1 VESVVRSALAGISS
15 RNIDY
20 RETLRGAMLDRLDLA
35 SDNQIEFLARSIVE
49 WVGPDLIQLDK
60 FEKIFQLVAHSNR
73 RIQNAALLLLK
84 QRVSNEKY
92 HDSLAKADIATL
104 IQSLSN
110 AINVE
115 AISFAA
121 LSIRHLA
128 LTLARRGQ
136 VRQFI
141 QLLGHGVPDVR
152 ESASVAIQRIADGS
166 EQDRRSLFNEE
177 ILEWLSSGDASSA
190 TQIQLSAYLIP
201 KLAITYVHED
211 KAQLIFNFVE
221 YVHTIITD
229 DCL

>member
-1 VESVVRSALAGISS
+1 
-15 RNIDY
+15 
-20 RETLRGAMLDRLDLA
+20 MLDRLDLA
-35 SDNQIEFLARSIVE
+35 SDNLIEYLARSIVE
-49 WVGPDLIQLDK
+49 WIGPDLIQLDE
-60 FEKIFQLVAHSNR
+60 FEKIFQLVNHSNR

-92 HDSLAKADIATL
+92 HDSLAKSDIATL

-110 AINVE
+110 TNNVE

-141 QLLGHGVPDVR
+141 QFLGHDVPDVR

-177 ILEWLSSGDASSA
+177 ILEWLSSSVANSV

-201 KLAITYVHED
+201 KLAITYVHEN
-211 KAQLIFNFVE
+211 KAQLIFAFVE

-229 DCL
+229 DFL